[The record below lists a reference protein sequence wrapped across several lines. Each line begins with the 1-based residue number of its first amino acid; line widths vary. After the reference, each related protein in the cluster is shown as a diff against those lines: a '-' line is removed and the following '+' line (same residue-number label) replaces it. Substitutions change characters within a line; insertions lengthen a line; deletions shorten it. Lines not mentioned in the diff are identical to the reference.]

1 MKKKILFSV
10 VVCLLLTF
18 TVLFHADKTFAKPE
32 SGAALSV
39 SVGQAVADQSVS
51 LSAGAATVVS
61 GGTRIRVIET
71 NGTAPLYQSPVYT
84 SSTTI
89 NYKIAMP
96 KAGAFYVAYAGAN
109 GSAYVSFK
117 NASGTSVSPSS
128 TNSKNN
134 VTEKYFLCGAGTHT
148 LSFNLYPSS
157 SGSRAAVVF
166 SLAYI
171 ASGKTIPADGSER
184 YCGHAANNGLSTFK
198 INVPSSGYLK
208 LAMGDASGG
217 SYKSNIN
224 VKTKGFTDYESLST
238 SDNVRFIGVK
248 KGTYTFTVKTSAP
261 VYAIKASFTKVKES
275 KYGKKKS
282 KAVSLKKK
290 KTVKGLL
297 PAGKA
302 KAHWYKFKLKK
313 NQKVTLNFKTSLCGA
328 GSYVGGLKYTLY
340 ASYDTGTGT
349 IYSGLRTTPYKPY
362 TIGMSPKLKKGTYY
376 LKIESYKKGTGYY
389 TIKWK

>member
-1 MKKKILFSV
+1 MSLQTPNFHIPEGAASV
-10 VVCLLLTF
+10 V
-18 TVLFHADKTFAKPE
+18 
-32 SGAALSV
+32 
-39 SVGQAVADQSVS
+39 
-51 LSAGAATVVS
+51 SAGTKITVKEILKNPPV
-61 GGTRIRVIET
+61 
-71 NGTAPLYQSPVYT
+71 YQSPVYT
-84 SSTTI
+84 SSATI
-89 NYKIAMP
+89 NYKIVMP
-96 KAGAFYVAYAGAN
+96 KAGAFYVAFGASGGNAYA
-109 GSAYVSFK
+109 YFK
-117 NASGTSVSPSS
+117 NAAGTDLSASR
-128 TNSKNN
+128 TNTKDE
-134 VTEKYFLCGAGTHT
+134 VTEKYYLCSAGTYT
-148 LSFNLYPSS
+148 LSFNLYPTR
-157 SGSRAAVVF
+157 SGTRSAVVF
-166 SLAYI
+166 SPAYVS
-171 ASGKTIPADGSER
+171 SGKTIPADGSER

-198 INVPSSGYLK
+198 INVPSAGYLR

-217 SYKSNIN
+217 SYKYPIN
-224 VKTKGFTDYESLST
+224 VKTKGFTDFEYLSS

-248 KGTYTFTVKTSAP
+248 KGIYTFTVKTSAP

-290 KTVKGLL
+290 NTVKGLL

-302 KAHWYKFKLKK
+302 KAHWYKIKLKK
-313 NQKVTLNFKTSLCGA
+313 NQKVTINFKTSLCGA
-328 GSYVGGLKYTLY
+328 GSAVGGMKFTLY